1 MFGQE
6 GSLLKACVYKAWFS
20 MWGFW
25 EEYENM
31 SSLISS
37 TDKGNDRFII

>member
-6 GSLLKACVYKAWFS
+6 GSLLKAYVYEAWFS

-25 EEYENM
+25 EEYEIM

-37 TDKGNDRFII
+37 KDKGNDRLII